1 MSDKQFLLPSP
12 DFVNKIFDS
21 SLLPSLWVIILSNST
36 ALGIYL
42 WMISQLKNFKTR
54 LGNEVEFACLM
65 STFTARALKS
75 ILQLQVEMRLELT
88 LFWYNPSCFIIY
100 LPILMHYAWVTLTHY
115 AWVTLMH
122 YAWVTLKH
130 YVWVSHL
137 WTKDI
142 NLMHQGQFLT
152 PDSQIQTNCS
162 LTHDKY

>member
-1 MSDKQFLLPSP
+1 MSNFRYQALILWTKY
-12 DFVNKIFDS
+12 
-21 SLLPSLWVIILSNST
+21 SLLPSLWVVILSNST
-36 ALGIYL
+36 ALGIHL
-42 WMISQLKNFKTR
+42 CMISHLKNFKAR
-54 LGNEVEFACLM
+54 LGNEVEFACLI

-100 LPILMHYAWVTLTHY
+100 LPILMHN

-122 YAWVTLKH
+122 YAQVTLTH
-130 YVWVSHL
+130 YARVSRL

-142 NLMHQGQFLT
+142 DLMHQGQFLT
-152 PDSQIQTNCS
+152 PDSQIQTDCS